1 MDTFIK
7 DIRHGARSLLRR
19 PGFSAI
25 AILTLALGIG
35 ACTAIFSVVDGVLL
49 RPLPYPN
56 AERMVQLR
64 EVTEKGA
71 RIPFAEPNFLDLK
84 IRSQTLDGMAQY
96 AGGVTTVTGGSEP
109 VRARAFSVSVDFF
122 RVLGTQPAIGRTF
135 TSEDSRIG
143 AAPTVVV
150 SHGFWQRMF
159 GGRPELSS
167 ATVQLRD
174 LNFTVIGVMPV
185 RFSFPQDADL
195 WLPSELFPSRA
206 TRTGHNWSVIAS
218 VRPGFTFEQARA
230 ELSGI
235 ASQLKQEHGQATDA
249 VDFAVIPQQEY
260 LVGDVRPGLMIIL
273 GAVALLL
280 AIACANVANLLL
292 AQVTARQREFAVRS
306 ALGATRFRL
315 ARQFVTENMLLA
327 LAAAGLGVLLSYWGV
342 DLLLGLNEESL
353 PRINEIGVDGRA
365 ITFTVGLAMLVA
377 VVLGL
382 VPLFR
387 FSGQNLET
395 TLRETGRGQP
405 GHSGKR
411 LRSLLIV
418 GQMALTVM
426 LLIGAG
432 LLGKSFYRLLM
443 IDPGFRTESAVAMQ
457 VSMQGQSGNAERF
470 TQFIDSFKRLK
481 EQGIAP
487 NAQTKFTAEENQQIM
502 FQEQL
507 LGRLRSLPGVV
518 AAGSINRLPLTGSA
532 SSGTFL
538 INNNPARE
546 GSADYRVASSD
557 YFTAMG
563 IPVLRG
569 RSFDQTD
576 KREAPNA
583 AVISHSLA
591 SKYWPNE
598 EPIGQTIQFGNMD
611 GDLRLLHIVGVV
623 GDVHDRGVDAA
634 PTSTIYGNALQ
645 RLPSSSLSVVV
656 RAQVPPDAL
665 VPAMRDAVRSL
676 DPQLPVSFLTLNE
689 VFSSSLDQ
697 RRFSL
702 VIFGV
707 FGAVAL
713 LLSAMGIYGLTTY
726 SVTQRTQEIGIRMAL
741 GAQAGDV
748 LKLILRNGMVLSLIG
763 LAIGLVAAWGLTRL
777 MASLLFGVTPT
788 DATTFASVSTLLIL
802 VVLASCYLPARR
814 ATHVDPLIALR
825 NE

>member
-1 MDTFIK
+1 
-7 DIRHGARSLLRR
+7 
-19 PGFSAI
+19 
-25 AILTLALGIG
+25 
-35 ACTAIFSVVDGVLL
+35 
-49 RPLPYPN
+49 
-56 AERMVQLR
+56 
-64 EVTEKGA
+64 
-71 RIPFAEPNFLDLK
+71 
-84 IRSQTLDGMAQY
+84 
-96 AGGVTTVTGGSEP
+96 
-109 VRARAFSVSVDFF
+109 
-122 RVLGTQPAIGRTF
+122 
-135 TSEDSRIG
+135 
-143 AAPTVVV
+143 
-150 SHGFWQRMF
+150 
-159 GGRPELSS
+159 
-167 ATVQLRD
+167 
-174 LNFTVIGVMPV
+174 
-185 RFSFPQDADL
+185 
-195 WLPSELFPSRA
+195 
-206 TRTGHNWSVIAS
+206 
-218 VRPGFTFEQARA
+218 
-230 ELSGI
+230 
-235 ASQLKQEHGQATDA
+235 
-249 VDFAVIPQQEY
+249 
-260 LVGDVRPGLMIIL
+260 MIIL

-487 NAQTKFTAEENQQIM
+487 NAQIKFTAEENQQIM

-656 RAQVPPDAL
+656 RAQVAPDAL

-676 DPQLPVSFLTLNE
+676 DPQLPVNFLTLNE

-707 FGAVAL
+707 FGGVAL
-713 LLSAMGIYGLTTY
+713 LLAAMGIYGLTTY

-777 MASLLFGVTPT
+777 MESLLFGVTPT

>member
-1 MDTFIK
+1 MDTLIK
-7 DIRHGARSLLRR
+7 DIRHGVRSLLRR
-19 PGFSAI
+19 PGFTAI
-25 AILTLALGIG
+25 AVLTLALGIG

-56 AERMVQLR
+56 AERLVQLR

-71 RIPFAEPNFLDLK
+71 RIAFAGPNFQDLK
-84 IRSQTLDGMAQY
+84 ERSQTLDAVAQY
-96 AGGVTTVTGGSEP
+96 AGGLTTVTGGSEP
-109 VRARAFSVSVDFF
+109 TRARAFAVSLDFF

-135 TSEDSRIG
+135 TSEDSRVG

-150 SHGFWQRMF
+150 SQGFWQRMF
-159 GGRPELSS
+159 GGRQELSS

-174 LNFTVIGVMPV
+174 VSYTVIGVMPARV
-185 RFSFPQDADL
+185 SFPQDAEL
-195 WLPSELFPSRA
+195 WLPSELSPSGA
-206 TRTGHNWSVIAS
+206 TRTGHNWAVIAS
-218 VRPGFTFEQARA
+218 VRPGVTFEQVRA

-235 ASQLKQEHGQATDA
+235 ANQLKQEHGKATDA

-260 LVGDVRPGLMIIL
+260 LVGDVRQGLLIIL
-273 GAVALLL
+273 AAVGLLL
-280 AIACANVANLLL
+280 TIACANVANLLL

-327 LAAAGLGVLLSYWGV
+327 LAAAALGVLLSYWGV

-353 PRINEIGVDGRA
+353 PRIKEIGVDGRA
-365 ITFTVGLAMLVA
+365 IAFTVGLAMLVA

-395 TLRETGRGQP
+395 TLRETGRGLP

-426 LLIGAG
+426 LLVGAG
-432 LLGKSFYRLLM
+432 LLAKSFYRLLM
-443 IDPGFRTESAVAMQ
+443 IDPGFQTESAVAMEI
-457 VSMQGQSGNAERF
+457 SLRGQSGNAERF
-470 TQFIDSFKRLK
+470 SQFMDSFKRLK

-487 NAQTKFTAEENQQIM
+487 TATTKFTDEENRQTI
-502 FQEQL
+502 FHEQL
-507 LGRLRSLPGVV
+507 LERLRSLPGVV
-518 AAGSINRLPLTGSA
+518 AVGSINRLPLTGSA
-532 SSGTFL
+532 SSGRFF

-546 GSADYRVASSD
+546 GSAEYRLATSD
-557 YFTAMG
+557 YFAAMG

-569 RSFDQTD
+569 RTFDQTD

-583 AVISHSLA
+583 AVISQSLA
-591 SKYWPNE
+591 RKYWPNE

-623 GDVHDRGVDAA
+623 GDVHDRGVDTA
-634 PTSTIYGNALQ
+634 PSSTVYGNTLQ
-645 RLPSSSLSVVV
+645 RLPPSSLSIVV
-656 RAQVPPDAL
+656 RAQVAPDAL
-665 VPAMRDAVRSL
+665 VPAMREAVRSL
-676 DPQLPVSFLTLNE
+676 DPQVPVNFLTLDQ

-707 FGAVAL
+707 FGGVAL
-713 LLSAMGIYGLTTY
+713 LLAALGIYGVTTY

-748 LKLILRNGMVLSLIG
+748 LKLVLRNAIVLSLIG
-763 LAIGLVAAWGLTRL
+763 LGIGLASAWGLTRL
-777 MASLLFGVTPT
+777 MESLLFGVTPT
-788 DATTFASVSTLLIL
+788 DVTTFASVSTLLML
-802 VVLASCYLPARR
+802 VVLAACYLPARR
-814 ATHVDPLIALR
+814 ATSVDPLVALR

>member
-1 MDTFIK
+1 
-7 DIRHGARSLLRR
+7 
-19 PGFSAI
+19 
-25 AILTLALGIG
+25 
-35 ACTAIFSVVDGVLL
+35 
-49 RPLPYPN
+49 
-56 AERMVQLR
+56 
-64 EVTEKGA
+64 
-71 RIPFAEPNFLDLK
+71 
-84 IRSQTLDGMAQY
+84 
-96 AGGVTTVTGGSEP
+96 
-109 VRARAFSVSVDFF
+109 
-122 RVLGTQPAIGRTF
+122 
-135 TSEDSRIG
+135 
-143 AAPTVVV
+143 
-150 SHGFWQRMF
+150 
-159 GGRPELSS
+159 
-167 ATVQLRD
+167 
-174 LNFTVIGVMPV
+174 
-185 RFSFPQDADL
+185 
-195 WLPSELFPSRA
+195 
-206 TRTGHNWSVIAS
+206 
-218 VRPGFTFEQARA
+218 
-230 ELSGI
+230 
-235 ASQLKQEHGQATDA
+235 
-249 VDFAVIPQQEY
+249 
-260 LVGDVRPGLMIIL
+260 MIIL
-273 GAVALLL
+273 GAVGLLL

-306 ALGATRFRL
+306 ALGATRLRL

-487 NAQTKFTAEENQQIM
+487 NAQIKFTAEENQQIM

-656 RAQVPPDAL
+656 RAQVAPDAL

-676 DPQLPVSFLTLNE
+676 DPQLPVNFLTLNE

-707 FGAVAL
+707 FGGVAL
-713 LLSAMGIYGLTTY
+713 LLAAMGIYGLTTY

-777 MASLLFGVTPT
+777 MESLLFGVTPT

>member
-1 MDTFIK
+1 MDILIK
-7 DIRHGARSLLRR
+7 DIRHGVRSLLRR
-19 PGFSAI
+19 PGFTAI
-25 AILTLALGIG
+25 AVLTLALGIG

-56 AERMVQLR
+56 AERIVQLR

-71 RIPFAEPNFLDLK
+71 RIAFAEPNFLDLK
-84 IRSQTLDGMAQY
+84 ARSQTLDGVAQY
-96 AGGVTTVTGGSEP
+96 AGGLTTVTGGSEP
-109 VRARAFSVSVDFF
+109 VRARAFSVSLDFF

-135 TSEDSRIG
+135 TSEDSRVG

-159 GGRPELSS
+159 GGRPDLSS
-167 ATVQLRD
+167 ATLQLRD
-174 LNFTVIGVMPV
+174 MSFTVIGVMPV
-185 RFSFPQDADL
+185 GFSFPQDVDL
-195 WLPSELFPSRA
+195 WIPSELFPSRT
-206 TRTGHNWSVIAS
+206 TRTAHNWAVIAS
-218 VRPGFTFEQARA
+218 VRPGVPLDQARA

-235 ASQLKQEHGQATDA
+235 ANQLKQEHGKAAYA

-260 LVGDVRPGLMIIL
+260 LVGDVRRGLMIIL
-273 GAVALLL
+273 AAVGLLL

-306 ALGATRFRL
+306 ALGATRLRL

-327 LAAAGLGVLLSYWGV
+327 LAAAALGVLLSYWGV
-342 DLLLGLNEESL
+342 DLLLGLNEASL
-353 PRINEIGVDGRA
+353 PRIKEIGVDGRA
-365 ITFTVGLAMLVA
+365 IAFTVGLAMLVA

-387 FSGQNLET
+387 FSGRNLET
-395 TLRETGRGQP
+395 TLRETGRTLP
-405 GHSGKR
+405 GHSGKH

-426 LLIGAG
+426 LLVGAG
-432 LLGKSFYRLLM
+432 LLAKSFYRLLM
-443 IDPGFRTESAVAMQ
+443 IDPGFRTESAVAMEI
-457 VSMQGQSGNAERF
+457 SMRGQSANPERF
-470 TQFIDSFKRLK
+470 KQFFESFNRLK
-481 EQGIAP
+481 EQGVAP
-487 NAQTKFTAEENQQIM
+487 TAPTKFTAEENRQIT
-502 FQEQL
+502 FQENL
-507 LGRLRSLPGVV
+507 LERLRSLPGVV

-546 GSADYRVASSD
+546 GNADYRLATSD
-557 YFTAMG
+557 YFAAMG

-569 RSFDQTD
+569 RTFDQTD
-576 KREAPNA
+576 RRESPNA
-583 AVISHSLA
+583 AVISESLA

-623 GDVHDRGVDAA
+623 RDVHDRGVDEA
-634 PTSTIYGNALQ
+634 PSPTIYANTLQ
-645 RLPSSSLSVVV
+645 RLPPSSLSVVV

-665 VPAMRDAVRSL
+665 VPSMRDAVRSL
-676 DPQLPVSFLTLNE
+676 DPQLPVKFITLDE

-707 FGAVAL
+707 FGGVAL
-713 LLSAMGIYGLTTY
+713 LLAALGIYGVTTY

-748 LKLILRNGMVLSLIG
+748 LKLVLRNGMMLSLIG
-763 LAIGLVAAWGLTRL
+763 LAIGLVSAWGLTRL
-777 MASLLFGVTPT
+777 MESLLFGVTPT
-788 DATTFASVSTLLIL
+788 DATTFASVSTLLML
-802 VVLASCYLPARR
+802 VVLAACYLPARR
-814 ATHVDPLIALR
+814 ATHVDPLVALR
-825 NE
+825 ND

>member
-1 MDTFIK
+1 MDTLIK
-7 DIRHGARSLLRR
+7 DIRHGLRSLLRR
-19 PGFSAI
+19 PGFTAI
-25 AILTLALGIG
+25 AVLTLALGIG
-35 ACTAIFSVVDGVLL
+35 ACIAIFSVVDGVLL

-56 AERMVQLR
+56 AERIVQLR

-71 RIPFAEPNFLDLK
+71 RIAFAEPNFLDLK
-84 IRSQTLDGMAQY
+84 ARSQTLDGVAQY
-96 AGGVTTVTGGSEP
+96 AGGLTTVIGGNEP
-109 VRARAFSVSVDFF
+109 VRARAFSVSLDFF
-122 RVLGTQPAIGRTF
+122 RVLGTQPAMGRTF
-135 TSEDSRIG
+135 TSEDSRPG

-159 GGRPELSS
+159 GGRPDLSS
-167 ATVQLRD
+167 PTLHLRD
-174 LNFTVIGVMPV
+174 TSFTVIGVMPAG
-185 RFSFPQDADL
+185 FSFPQEVDL

-206 TRTGHNWSVIAS
+206 TRTGHNWAVIAS
-218 VRPGFTFEQARA
+218 VRPGVPLDQARA

-235 ASQLKQEHGQATDA
+235 ASQLKQEHGKSTDA

-260 LVGDVRPGLMIIL
+260 LVGDVRRVLMIIL
-273 GAVALLL
+273 AAVGLLL

-306 ALGATRFRL
+306 ALGATRLRL

-327 LAAAGLGVLLSYWGV
+327 LAAAALGVLISYWGV
-342 DLLLGLNEESL
+342 DLLLGLNESSL
-353 PRINEIGVDGRA
+353 PRIKEIGVDGRA
-365 ITFTVGLAMLVA
+365 IAFTVGLAMLIA

-387 FSGQNLET
+387 FSGRNLET
-395 TLRETGRGQP
+395 TLRETGRTLP

-426 LLIGAG
+426 LLVGAG
-432 LLGKSFYRLLM
+432 LLAKSFYRLLT
-443 IDPGFRTESAVAMQ
+443 IDPGFRTESAVAMEI
-457 VSMQGQSGNAERF
+457 SMRGQSPNAERF
-470 TQFIDSFKRLK
+470 KQFMESFKRLK
-481 EQGIAP
+481 EQGVAP
-487 NAQTKFTAEENQQIM
+487 TAPTNFTAEENRQII

-507 LGRLRSLPGVV
+507 LERLRSLPGVV

-546 GSADYRVASSD
+546 GNADYRLATSD
-557 YFTAMG
+557 YFAAMG

-569 RSFDQTD
+569 RTFDQTD
-576 KREAPNA
+576 KRESPNA
-583 AVISHSLA
+583 AVISESVA

-611 GDLRLLHIVGVV
+611 GDLRPLHIVGVV
-623 GDVHDRGVDAA
+623 RDVHDRGVDEA
-634 PTSTIYGNALQ
+634 PSPTIYANTLQ
-645 RLPSSSLSVVV
+645 RLPPSSLSVVV

-676 DPQLPVSFLTLNE
+676 DPQLPIKFLTLDE

-707 FGAVAL
+707 FGGVAL
-713 LLSAMGIYGLTTY
+713 LLAALGIYGVTTY

-748 LKLILRNGMVLSLIG
+748 LKLVLRNGMMLSLIG
-763 LAIGLVAAWGLTRL
+763 LAIGLVSAWGLTRL
-777 MASLLFGVTPT
+777 MESLLFGVTPT
-788 DATTFASVSTLLIL
+788 DATTFASVSTLLML
-802 VVLASCYLPARR
+802 VVLAACYLPARR